1 MCPPRFSSLT
11 GAHGHSSSS
20 SSVWSGCMFAEKC
33 QALPARSAAEQFP
46 FGALCEPASLLIYLL
61 VKEITIA
68 VITGRYVSKSGVGLS
83 EWCRVGVA
91 EPAPQEAAIKR
102 LCLEWYR
109 DSSPSVGLRPE
120 TRASRVWDWVW
131 DWGAMEPVS
140 LMTEGIDSRQG
151 SQMADTSEQHR
162 LHAVGCLCYW
172 RDLSGRDT
180 TTLK

>member
-1 MCPPRFSSLT
+1 MVLFPPPPPRVQFPDWCPMAAAAT
-11 GAHGHSSSS
+11 AA
-20 SSVWSGCMFAEKC
+20 AEKC
-33 QALPARSAAEQFP
+33 QALPACSAAEQFP

-102 LCLEWYR
+102 WCLEWYR

-120 TRASRVWDWVW
+120 TRAGWVW
-131 DWGAMEPVS
+131 DWGAMEPVC
-140 LMTEGIDSRQG
+140 LMTEGTDSRRG
-151 SQMADTSEQHR
+151 SQID
-162 LHAVGCLCYW
+162 
-172 RDLSGRDT
+172 GRH
-180 TTLK
+180 L